1 MAAVTSLV
9 IEIGSCSITAERL
22 VSQAQAPK
30 LLQRPRSAF
39 FAQCPPKALVSCKSQ
54 TTRRVLPAIAASDS
68 STETSAAASGGAAE
82 YLEVLIESDAGV
94 SYDHLQDKLA
104 AGQWEEADNETRRL
118 LCVLA
123 GEAAA
128 KRKWVYFT
136 EVQNIP
142 DKDLLT
148 IDRLWRAYSKDR
160 FGFSVQRKMWRAM
173 SRQWK
178 PLFLQIGWTYGPN
191 STYKKF
197 PMEFTWELDAPVG
210 HLPLTNALRGTQ
222 LIEKLFTHPA
232 MSAFDADETM
242 PDLDTVPSVVAAEPE
257 KGAASPSSSGA
268 VGGTISAQ
276 SASVPFGPKP
286 LIPHRLVFPSAAV

>member
-1 MAAVTSLV
+1 M
-9 IEIGSCSITAERL
+9 
-22 VSQAQAPK
+22 
-30 LLQRPRSAF
+30 
-39 FAQCPPKALVSCKSQ
+39 
-54 TTRRVLPAIAASDS
+54 LPAIAASDS

-118 LCVLA
+118 VCVLA

-197 PMEFTWELDAPVG
+197 PMEFSWELDAPVG

-232 MSAFDADETM
+232 MAVFDADETM
-242 PDLDTVPSVVAAEPE
+242 PDLDSVPSFAAAEPE
-257 KGAASPSSSGA
+257 KGAASPTSSGA
-268 VGGTISAQ
+268 VGGTMFDEGFNSADYG
-276 SASVPFGPKP
+276 F
-286 LIPHRLVFPSAAV
+286 

>member
-1 MAAVTSLV
+1 M
-9 IEIGSCSITAERL
+9 
-22 VSQAQAPK
+22 
-30 LLQRPRSAF
+30 
-39 FAQCPPKALVSCKSQ
+39 
-54 TTRRVLPAIAASDS
+54 LPAIAASDS

-118 LCVLA
+118 VCVLA

-136 EVQNIP
+136 E
-142 DKDLLT
+142 
-148 IDRLWRAYSKDR
+148 
-160 FGFSVQRKMWRAM
+160 
-173 SRQWK
+173 WK

-197 PMEFTWELDAPVG
+197 PMEFSWELDAPVG

-232 MSAFDADETM
+232 MAVFDADETM
-242 PDLDTVPSVVAAEPE
+242 PDLDTVPSFVAAEPE
-257 KGAASPSSSGA
+257 KGATSPTSSGA
-268 VGGTISAQ
+268 VGGTTFDEGFNSADYG
-276 SASVPFGPKP
+276 F
-286 LIPHRLVFPSAAV
+286 